1 MIGRVITIATCNL
14 NNWSL
19 DFVHNWDNIMDS
31 IRTAKLKGAWLR
43 VGPELEVAG
52 YMCEDHFLE
61 PDTVLH
67 SWQVMKEILE
77 SDVTDGIICDI
88 GMPIYF

>member
-1 MIGRVITIATCNL
+1 M

-19 DFVHNWDNIMDS
+19 DFVHNRDNIMAS
-31 IRTAKLKGAWLR
+31 IWTAKSKGAKLW
-43 VGPELEVAG
+43 VGPELEIAG

-67 SWQVMKEILE
+67 SW
-77 SDVTDGIICDI
+77 
-88 GMPIYF
+88 